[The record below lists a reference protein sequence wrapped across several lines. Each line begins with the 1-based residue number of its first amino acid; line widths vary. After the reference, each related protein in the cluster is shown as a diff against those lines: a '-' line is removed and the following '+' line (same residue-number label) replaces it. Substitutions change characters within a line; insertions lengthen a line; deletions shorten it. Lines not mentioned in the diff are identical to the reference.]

1 MISKPLLK
9 QIIHSNLKLFLI
21 FTGVLCLLISLLMIV
36 YTPGLGATLIDF
48 AGIHFFVMLAP
59 IFSMIY
65 IIIIGTRM
73 IAGQV
78 DKGSMGYTLSSP
90 VTRTQVTF
98 TNALFLTGS
107 LVLMYTLIAVVGIGI
122 GAIVH
127 PGELDNGAI
136 IGLSLGA
143 FALQFA
149 ISGIVFC
156 ASCVFNRSSRS
167 LIFGA
172 GLPIIF
178 YAANLLVTVSS
189 SLAFFKYFS
198 LLTLYDAKAIIS
210 GQSYILS
217 FFILAGM
224 AVIIYA
230 AGIKVFKEKDL
241 PL

>member
-1 MISKPLLK
+1 MFSKPLMK
-9 QIIHSNLKLFLI
+9 QIIKSNLKLFLI

-36 YTPGLGATLIDF
+36 YTPSLGTFIDF
-48 AGIHFFVMLAP
+48 AGMHFFVMLAP

-65 IIIIGTRM
+65 VIIIGTRM

-78 DKGSMGYTLSSP
+78 DKGSMGYILSSP

-98 TNALFLTGS
+98 TNALFLAGS
-107 LVLMYTLIAVVGIGI
+107 LVVMYALIAVFGIGT
-122 GAIVH
+122 GAIVR

-143 FALQFA
+143 VVLQLA

-156 ASCVFNRSSRS
+156 ASCIFNRTSRS

-178 YAANLLVTVSS
+178 YASNLLATAST

-198 LLTLYDAKAIIS
+198 LLTLFDAKAIIS
-210 GQSYILS
+210 GQSYALN
-217 FFILAGM
+217 FFILAVT
-224 AVIIYA
+224 AVILYA
-230 AGIKVFKEKDL
+230 IGIKVFKEKDL

>member
-1 MISKPLLK
+1 MISKPLMK
-9 QIIHSNLKLFLI
+9 QILKSNLKLFLI
-21 FTGVLCLLISLLMIV
+21 FTGVQCLLISLLMIV
-36 YTPGLGATLIDF
+36 YTPSLGTLIDF
-48 AGIHFFVMLAP
+48 AGLHFFVMLAP

-65 IIIIGTRM
+65 VIITGTRM

-78 DKGSMGYTLSSP
+78 DKGNMGYTLSSP
-90 VTRTQVTF
+90 VTRTQVTL
-98 TNALFLTGS
+98 TNALFLAGS
-107 LVLMYTLIAVVGIGI
+107 LVVMYALIAVFGIGV

-143 FALQFA
+143 VALQLA

-156 ASCVFNRSSRS
+156 ASCIFNRTNRA

-178 YAANLLVTVSS
+178 YASNLLATVSTT
-189 SLAFFKYFS
+189 LTFFKYFS
-198 LLTLYDAKAIIS
+198 LLTLFDAKAVIG
-210 GQSYILS
+210 GQSYALN
-217 FFILAGM
+217 FFVLAGV
-224 AVIIYA
+224 AVILYA
-230 AGIKVFKEKDL
+230 VGMKVFKEKDL